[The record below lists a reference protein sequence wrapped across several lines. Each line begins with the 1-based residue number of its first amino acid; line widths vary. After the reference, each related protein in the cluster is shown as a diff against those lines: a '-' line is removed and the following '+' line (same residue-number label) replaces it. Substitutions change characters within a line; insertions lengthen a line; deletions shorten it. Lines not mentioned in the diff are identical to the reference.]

1 MVVSRTPAPDS
12 AGQMMVWLFPLVFCL
27 GSGNEVS
34 QSNES
39 PKVVNGVLGGSATL
53 LLELPTGK
61 EANLIIWN
69 HEGEASQVTTIL
81 IIQLNKSGTPQIIHS
96 DLKMRERLSIT
107 QSYFLQINNLTM
119 ADAGLYRA
127 QINTKDSKQDFS
139 IFTLRVFERLSNLEV
154 TNHTRLFENG
164 TCEIHLTCI
173 VENPNHT
180 VSVGWQASGGI
191 SLGEPNLTVSW
202 DPKNSSDQSYTC
214 QAENAVSNLSVSVSA
229 QSLCKGVLPKENLQW
244 QQTYIIIGTLLVI
257 VIVCLFICFWKKR
270 TGSLFL
276 ASQHPAID
284 SSQNTD
290 APGSPGSNT
299 VYAQVTHPVQEM
311 EIPKSTKN
319 DSMTIYSIVNH
330 SREPISP
337 RINTLKDIK

>member
-139 IFTLRVFERLSNLEV
+139 IFTLRVF
-154 TNHTRLFENG
+154 
-164 TCEIHLTCI
+164 
-173 VENPNHT
+173 
-180 VSVGWQASGGI
+180 
-191 SLGEPNLTVSW
+191 
-202 DPKNSSDQSYTC
+202 
-214 QAENAVSNLSVSVSA
+214 
-229 QSLCKGVLPKENLQW
+229 GVLPKENLQW

>member
-1 MVVSRTPAPDS
+1 MVVSRAPAPDS

-34 QSNES
+34 QSTQS

-53 LLELPTGK
+53 LLELPAGK
-61 EANLIIWN
+61 ETSVIVWH
-69 HEGEASQVTTIL
+69 HEAEASQVTAIL
-81 IIQLNKSGTPQIIHS
+81 IVQLNKSETPHII
-96 DLKMRERLSIT
+96 KTNPKEGERLSIT
-107 QSYFLQINNLTM
+107 QSYSLQVNNLTM
-119 ADAGLYRA
+119 ADAGVYKA
-127 QINTKDSKQDFS
+127 QITTEDSTHDFS
-139 IFTLRVFERLSNLEV
+139 IYTLRVFEQLSNLKV

-173 VENPNHT
+173 VEDPKHT
-180 VSVGWQASGGI
+180 ASVGWRDSGSI
-191 SLGEPNLTVSW
+191 SLGKPNLTVSW

-229 QSLCKGVLPKENLQW
+229 QSLCKGVLPKKNLQW
-244 QQTYIIIGTLLVI
+244 HQMFIIVGTLLVM
-257 VIVCLFICFWKKR
+257 VIVCICMCLWKKK

-276 ASQHPAID
+276 ASQHPD

-290 APGSPGSNT
+290 SPGSPGNNT
-299 VYAQVTHPVQEM
+299 VYAQVTHPMQEM
-311 EIPKSTKN
+311 ETPKSIKN

-337 RINTLKDIK
+337 RMNTLKDI